1 MGLSGAIKRALGQIH
16 AAPEILFAVFGC
28 QLDPKLRWFISSLRL
43 YVHCTKCELGRDV
56 LRTLSLSRR
65 NSRLAGFIRVCLSM
79 GWLLQGKWRYFPD
92 DDCNLHRTWTDL
104 KARVIKQYHLFR
116 FQKLEERRP
125 SLFRGIG
132 ELNCKAHVTILKKH
146 HSYHAATL
154 VKIWTGSVMTR
165 SHRATL
171 DANVD
176 PTCECGQGPQ
186 TLAHLLYHCPL
197 QSPVNP
203 EIFAWRL
210 KPPSNSC
217 ALLATKGHHKRRIT
231 CMGRCLYESSV
242 GCVISCNSYRD
253 YRVEGA

>member
-1 MGLSGAIKRALGQIH
+1 
-16 AAPEILFAVFGC
+16 
-28 QLDPKLRWFISSLRL
+28 
-43 YVHCTKCELGRDV
+43 
-56 LRTLSLSRR
+56 
-65 NSRLAGFIRVCLSM
+65 M
-79 GWLLQGKWRYFPD
+79 GWLLQGKWLYFAD

-104 KARVIKQYHLFR
+104 KARVIKQYHLFQ

-125 SLFRGIG
+125 NLFRGLG
-132 ELNCKAHVTILKKH
+132 ELNSKAHVTILKKL

-197 QSPVNP
+197 QTPVVP

-210 KPPSNSC
+210 KPPANSC
-217 ALLATKGHHKRRIT
+217 ALLATKDITREELPTWEGVCMRALSIVSSLAIPMEITEWKGHEVTVSANSAYAYCGKCMVSRRGLQT
-231 CMGRCLYESSV
+231 
-242 GCVISCNSYRD
+242 
-253 YRVEGA
+253 EGQRP